1 MDYNYNLCIHSCNKK
16 FMSQALLVKIY
27 IIYKFMLQIISMAM
41 SNSVML
47 RTISDVDEWIKIN
60 NSLCLCFKYIWTCRY
75 YNCLIVKMWNVCIV
89 ID

>member
-47 RTISDVDEWIKIN
+47 RTISDVDE
-60 NSLCLCFKYIWTCRY
+60 
-75 YNCLIVKMWNVCIV
+75 
-89 ID
+89 